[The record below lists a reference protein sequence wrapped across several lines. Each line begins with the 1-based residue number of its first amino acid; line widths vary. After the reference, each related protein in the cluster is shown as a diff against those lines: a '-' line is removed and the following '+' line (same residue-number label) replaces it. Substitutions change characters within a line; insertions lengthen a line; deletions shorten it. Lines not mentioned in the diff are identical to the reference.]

1 MLLHFLYLF
10 HVSDIH
16 CKCFPYLRCHG
27 RQIILLKVAMKEQMN
42 EGIYDGLLMF
52 LKIPVKR

>member
-1 MLLHFLYLF
+1 
-10 HVSDIH
+10 VSDIH